1 MSRTAGRFSGYSLLE
16 LLSAVGLIATL
27 SAAAL
32 PLLLPSVAA
41 ARARGAARYVGTRLQ
56 QARWEAV
63 RRATYVGF
71 RFESAAGNRF
81 AMYMDGNGDG
91 LRKAD
96 IDSGIDPMLTA
107 PEHLEDH
114 FRGVSFGIHEGVVAV
129 ESGEALAPSSD
140 PVRIGSSDILSFG
153 PLGTSTS
160 GTLYLRGEGGEQYAV
175 RVLGGTGRVRVFHYR
190 PATREWVA
198 Q

>member
-1 MSRTAGRFSGYSLLE
+1 MSRTASRFSGYSLLE
-16 LLSAVGLIATL
+16 LLFSVGLIATL

-32 PLLLPSVAA
+32 PLLLPSIAA

-63 RRATYVGF
+63 KRATHVGF
-71 RFESAAGNRF
+71 RFEPSAGNRF

-91 LRKAD
+91 LRTAD
-96 IDSGIDPMLTA
+96 IDSGTDPPLAA
-107 PEHLEDH
+107 PERLGDH
-114 FRGVSFGIHEGVVAV
+114 YRGVSFGILEGVVAI
-129 ESGEALAPSSD
+129 ESGEALTPSSD

-160 GTLYLRGEGGEQYAV
+160 GTLYLHGEGGEQYAV
-175 RVLGGTGRVRVFHYR
+175 RVLGGTGRVRVFRYR
-190 PATREWVA
+190 LSTGEWVA
-198 Q
+198 P